1 MLEARHI
8 RYLIVRDVSI
18 SPSYLNLRIWV
29 PILHSK
35 RLNFLYGIHM
45 SLITNMIGIQKYTG
59 ARAPPGY

>member
-1 MLEARHI
+1 MLEARHII

-18 SPSYLNLRIWV
+18 SPSYLRIWV

-35 RLNFLYGIHM
+35 RLNFLHVIHM